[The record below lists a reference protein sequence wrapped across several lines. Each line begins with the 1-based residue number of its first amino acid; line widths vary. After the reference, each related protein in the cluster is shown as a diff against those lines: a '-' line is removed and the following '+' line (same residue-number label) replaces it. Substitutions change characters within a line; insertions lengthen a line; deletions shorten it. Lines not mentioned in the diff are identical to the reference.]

1 MALNLVSFGEVLFDV
16 LPTGE
21 HLGGA
26 PLNLAVHARHLG
38 AQSAI
43 VTRLGRDDR
52 GERAAATVR
61 AHGVCG
67 AAIQWDDA
75 LPTGTAVA
83 DMQPDGSAVF
93 TISQPAAWDA
103 IDGPQAV
110 AALADFGPV
119 DALCFGTL
127 SLRGDS
133 RRGLAAL
140 CDALRPRYRFLDINL
155 RAPFYG
161 EAVIRACCERA
172 NLLKINDIEAG
183 LLGPMLYGRELAEAE
198 LAEALLRQY
207 GFEAI
212 IVTRGEK
219 GCAGYA
225 PGRALE
231 LPGIQVQVIDTVG
244 SGDAFSAAFLTA
256 YCQGADLEEALR
268 AGNRRGA
275 AVAAMAGALP
285 PTA

>member
-38 AQSAI
+38 ARSAI
-43 VTRLGRDDR
+43 VTRLGRDAR
-52 GERAAATVR
+52 GERAAATVE
-61 AHGVCG
+61 AHGVHA
-67 AAIQWDDA
+67 AAIQWDEA

-103 IDGPQAV
+103 IDGPQAL

-133 RRGLAAL
+133 RQALAAL
-140 CDALRPRYRFLDINL
+140 CDRLAPRYRFLDINL
-155 RAPFYG
+155 RAPFYD
-161 EAVIRACCERA
+161 EEIIRACFERA

-183 LLGPMLYGRELAEAE
+183 LLGPMLYGRALTEAE

-212 IVTRGEK
+212 VVTRGER

-225 PGRALE
+225 PGQALE
-231 LPGIQVQVIDTVG
+231 EPGIPVEVIDTVG

-256 YCQGADLEEALR
+256 YCRGASLQDALA

-275 AVAAMAGALP
+275 QVAGMAGALP
-285 PTA
+285 PAP